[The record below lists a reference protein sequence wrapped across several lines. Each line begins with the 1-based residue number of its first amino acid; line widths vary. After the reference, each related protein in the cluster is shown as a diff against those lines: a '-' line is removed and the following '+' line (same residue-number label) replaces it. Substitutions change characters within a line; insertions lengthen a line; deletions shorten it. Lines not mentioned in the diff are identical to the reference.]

1 MGSNPHIPD
10 SPGSPDGSG
19 GAGSRGEKNVKS
31 RKRRDSASEYQAKQA
46 RARILA
52 EWLGG
57 TNPPDP
63 TRNIHKPGEYLDQLL
78 KTIGVAEGVDEQR
91 LKEGWGAVA
100 GPFVAQ
106 HTVPESIRGGVL
118 VLRVLQPTMK
128 FHLQQMSG
136 KLLENLHREL
146 GQGVVKQVVFKI
158 G

>member
-1 MGSNPHIPD
+1 MGTNPNTPPPSNPGGGQPKNRSHTLGD
-10 SPGSPDGSG
+10 ST
-19 GAGSRGEKNVKS
+19 ARHLEKK
-31 RKRRDSASEYQAKQA
+31 A
-46 RARILA
+46 RARILV

-57 TNPPDP
+57 VDPPNPS
-63 TRNIHKPGEYLDQLL
+63 RNIHQPGEFLDHLL
-78 KTIGVAEGVDEQR
+78 KQIGLAEGVDEQR
-91 LKEGWGAVA
+91 LKEVWGAVA

-136 KLLENLHREL
+136 KLLDNLHREL
-146 GQGVVKQVVFKI
+146 GDGIVKQVVFKI